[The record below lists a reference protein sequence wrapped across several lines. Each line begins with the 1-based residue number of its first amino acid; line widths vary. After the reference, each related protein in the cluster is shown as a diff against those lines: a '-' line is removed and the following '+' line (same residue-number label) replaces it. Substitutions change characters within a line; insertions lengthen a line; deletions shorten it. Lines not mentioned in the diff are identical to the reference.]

1 VRFLVVFDPAAL
13 LSTLDRFPGGLP
25 DRRYC
30 VAFSGGPDSTALL
43 HALAQARQAGHSFR
57 LRAIHVNHHL
67 QPQADDWA
75 GQALRVA
82 SRLDV
87 PLRTLEVSVPT
98 RKGESIEATAR
109 VSRYTLFA
117 SELEREEILLTAHH
131 QDDQLETVLLQLLRG
146 AGVAG
151 LAAMPMFTRFAAG
164 WHARP
169 LLDVPRADLVEYVT
183 RYELPWAEDA
193 SNSDPRFDRNFLRR
207 HVLPALRQRW
217 PAAAANV
224 SRSAGHMAEAQQLLD
239 EVARRDLAAA
249 RDGRTLQCAALRA
262 LDPVHARNVLRYW
275 LREQG
280 FTLPSAA
287 RLEEIVSAMLRARAD
302 SIPVVKWP
310 GAEVRRYRD
319 RLYAMTPLPPA
330 PKKGLSWDWKRE
342 AQIELG
348 AGLGSLA
355 LVPSAD
361 GALRLRELPCP
372 LRIDWREAGARLKP
386 ASDRPS
392 RTLRYLFQELGV
404 VPWMRARVPLVLD
417 DDRPIALAD
426 LSVDHEFAAR
436 PGEPGFALEW
446 SDHPS
451 IY

>member
-1 VRFLVVFDPAAL
+1 MFDPAVL
-13 LSTLDRFPGGLP
+13 LSALDQLPGGLP

-30 VAFSGGPDSTALL
+30 VAFSGGVDSTALL
-43 HALAQARQAGHSFR
+43 HALAQARGTHSFA

-67 QPQADDWA
+67 LPQADEWA
-75 GQALRVA
+75 RHAVQL
-82 SRLDV
+82 SERLDV
-87 PLRTLEVSVPT
+87 PMKVMDASIAA
-98 RKGESIEATAR
+98 RKGDSVEASAR
-109 VSRYTLFA
+109 TSRYALLA
-117 SELEREEILLTAHH
+117 GELESDEFVLTAHH

-151 LAAMPMFTRFAAG
+151 LAAMPACTRFARG

-169 LLDVPRADLVEYVT
+169 LLDVSRADLVDYAT
-183 RYELPWAEDA
+183 RQELPWIEDA
-193 SNSDPRFDRNFLRR
+193 SNTDARFDRNFLRR

-224 SRSAGHMAEAQQLLD
+224 ARSAGHMAEAQQVLD
-239 EVARRDLAAA
+239 EVARQDLASA
-249 RDGRTLQCAALRA
+249 RDGKTLQCAALRA

-287 RLEEIVSAMLRARAD
+287 RLEEIVSAMLHARTD

-319 RLYAMTPLPPA
+319 LLYAMDPLA
-330 PKKGLSWDWKRE
+330 PGPKSGLTWDWKRE
-342 AQIELG
+342 SRLDLG
-348 AGLGSLA
+348 AGVGSLS
-355 LVPSAD
+355 LVPSAG
-361 GALRLRELPCP
+361 GALRLRELPNP
-372 LRIDWREAGARLKP
+372 LRIAWREAGTKLKP
-386 ASDRPS
+386 AADRPS
-392 RTLRYLFQELGV
+392 RTLRYLFQELGI
-404 VPWMRARVPLVLD
+404 VPWMRTRIPLILHG
-417 DDRPIALAD
+417 DRPIALAD
-426 LSVDHEFAAR
+426 LCVDCEFAAR
-436 PGEPGFALEW
+436 SDEPAFALEW